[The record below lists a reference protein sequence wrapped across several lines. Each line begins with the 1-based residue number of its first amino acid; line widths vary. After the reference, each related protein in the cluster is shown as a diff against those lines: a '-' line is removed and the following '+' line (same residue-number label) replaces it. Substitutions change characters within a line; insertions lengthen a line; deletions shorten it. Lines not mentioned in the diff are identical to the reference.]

1 MVRIPPN
8 PFSREGGFLPPMWR
22 VPFQQGWSCFPV
34 PVREKRPSIAWRA
47 FQTVAPAL
55 EQVEQWARRPSNV
68 AICTGTVSG
77 IVVLDLDSDE
87 AICEAE
93 RLGLPETATVKTGK
107 GRHVFFRHPGGV
119 IKNRAG
125 IFPGAD
131 IRGDGG
137 YVIAP
142 GSEHPS
148 GARYSWVDSPEVT
161 ALAPMPDWLL
171 TRIAS
176 PGSSTPDVTQ
186 PPQPA
191 PLLASG
197 VADGHWQR
205 TIDAEVFTLKRAR
218 QGERNNELNK
228 SAFVLAQLSAGH
240 GFDWSPVEAKLR
252 QTAIQIGLE
261 AREIEAT
268 LRSARRKGFQNPRTM
283 FGAAV
288 SVALEAEATSPEPD
302 DAVTPFPTLDLA
314 ALASA
319 EPHPKDFVIPGFAP
333 AGEVTLFTGPGSSGK
348 SLVSQQLATG
358 AAAGVGTLRLELRQT
373 NTIYLTCEDD
383 EGQLHWRQA
392 HICAA
397 LNISMGSLAGRLHL
411 VTLRGALGIELC
423 AFAKGGFFTLAR
435 AYYRLEALIK
445 KAGAKLVFLDNLAH
459 LFTGNENDRGD
470 VTRFLNALN
479 RLASE
484 TGAAIVLLGHP
495 NKQHSQGN
503 KAGNQY
509 SGSTAWQNAVRSQI
523 TLDHDVGTG
532 LRTLSITKANY
543 SSIDQ
548 AIRFLFVDW
557 AFVHADDAPADIGRA
572 MAKAMLER
580 EDDARFLACLRQRME
595 EKRAVSESKNAPTFA
610 PAVFAKMPESEGMG
624 KDRLASALDRL
635 WRARKIERGELWKG
649 SDRKMVVGIREVAS
663 AVSKEGN

>member
-1 MVRIPPN
+1 MVKIPPN
-8 PFSREGGFLPPMWR
+8 PFSREGGFLPRMWR
-22 VPFQQGWSCFPV
+22 VPFQQGWSCFTV

-47 FQTVAPAL
+47 FQAAAPAL

-68 AICTGTVSG
+68 AICTGTASG

-87 AICEAE
+87 AIREAE
-93 RLGLPETATVKTGK
+93 QLGLPKTVTVKTGK
-107 GRHVFFRHPGGV
+107 GHHVFFRHPGGT

-148 GARYSWVDSPEVT
+148 GARYSWIDSPEVT

-171 TRIAS
+171 TRVAS
-176 PGSSTPDVTQ
+176 YGSSTPDVTQ
-186 PPQPA
+186 PPQLA
-191 PLLASG
+191 PLHAGG

-205 TIDAEVFTLKRAR
+205 MIDAELFTLERAR

-228 SAFVLAQLSAGH
+228 AAFVLAQLSAGH
-240 GFDWSPVEAKLR
+240 GFDWPPVEAKLR
-252 QTAIQIGLE
+252 QTAIQIGLD

-268 LRSARRKGFQNPRTM
+268 LRSARKKGFQNPRTI

-288 SVALEAEATSPEPD
+288 SVALEAVAGNPEAD
-302 DAVTPFPTLDLA
+302 DAARPFPTLDLA
-314 ALASA
+314 ALALA
-319 EPHPKDFVIPGFAP
+319 EPHPKEFIIPGFAP
-333 AGEVTLFTGPGSSGK
+333 AAEVTLFTGPGSSGK

-358 AAAGVGTLRLELRQT
+358 TAAGVGTLRLELHQA

-383 EGQLHWRQA
+383 EAQLHWRQA

-397 LNISMGSLAGRLHL
+397 LNIPMENLAGKLHL
-411 VTLRGALGIELC
+411 VTLRGTLGIELC
-423 AFAKGGFFTLAR
+423 TFAKGGFFTLAR

-445 KAGAKLVFLDNLAH
+445 KTGAKLVFLDNAAH

-484 TGAAIVLLGHP
+484 TCAAIVLLGHP
-495 NKQHSQGN
+495 NKQHSQGY
-503 KAGNQY
+503 KVGNQY

-523 TLDHDVGTG
+523 TLDHDAKTG
-532 LRTLSITKANY
+532 LRTLSISKANY
-543 SSIDQ
+543 SPVDRT
-548 AIRFLFVDW
+548 IRFFFVNW
-557 AFVHADDAPADIGRA
+557 AFVHEGEAPEDIGRA
-572 MAKAMLER
+572 LATAMIER
-580 EDDARFLACLRQRME
+580 EDDARFLACLRQRMK
-595 EKRAVSESKNAPTFA
+595 EKRAVSESKNAPTYA
-610 PAVFAKMPESEGMG
+610 PAEFAKMPESERIG
-624 KDRLASALDRL
+624 KDRLTAALDRL
-635 WRARKIERGELWKG
+635 WRAGRIERGELWKG
-649 SDRKMVVGIREVAS
+649 ADRKVVVGIRESS
-663 AVSKEGN
+663 AAN